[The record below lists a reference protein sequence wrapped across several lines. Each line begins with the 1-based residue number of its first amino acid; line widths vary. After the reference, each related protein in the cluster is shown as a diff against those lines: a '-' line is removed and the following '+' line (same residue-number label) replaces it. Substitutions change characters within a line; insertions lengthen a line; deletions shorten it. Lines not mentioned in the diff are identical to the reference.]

1 MFISSLGL
9 WFNSSLSLRVG
20 PCLPTRILG
29 GSGSR
34 GSVLSAP
41 GHLTSLWVAEKKRW
55 ECEHA
60 VGRRGGPRVVPFK
73 GHVKVLCVT
82 QVHACICVR
91 LQICSAVASSCWLL
105 CVCVFVCV
113 LYVKGG
119 EGGNDCCGLALGAG
133 VRASS
138 PWLCVRENLA
148 AESCV
153 FLRRFPGWR
162 GF

>member
-1 MFISSLGL
+1 MERETGAKNKEVGA
-9 WFNSSLSLRVG
+9 NSSARCGSPLRFAEWSG
-20 PCLPTRILG
+20 PARP
-29 GSGSR
+29 
-34 GSVLSAP
+34 
-41 GHLTSLWVAEKKRW
+41 
-55 ECEHA
+55 
-60 VGRRGGPRVVPFK
+60 
-73 GHVKVLCVT
+73 
-82 QVHACICVR
+82 
-91 LQICSAVASSCWLL
+91 CWLL

-138 PWLCVRENLA
+138 PRLCVRENLA

-153 FLRRFPGWR
+153 FLRRFPRWR

>member
-1 MFISSLGL
+1 MEA
-9 WFNSSLSLRVG
+9 NSSVRCGSPLRFAEWSG
-20 PCLPTRILG
+20 PARP
-29 GSGSR
+29 
-34 GSVLSAP
+34 
-41 GHLTSLWVAEKKRW
+41 
-55 ECEHA
+55 
-60 VGRRGGPRVVPFK
+60 
-73 GHVKVLCVT
+73 
-82 QVHACICVR
+82 
-91 LQICSAVASSCWLL
+91 CWLL

-138 PWLCVRENLA
+138 PWRCVRENLA

>member
-1 MFISSLGL
+1 MERETGAEEQRSGGKQFGPL
-9 WFNSSLSLRVG
+9 WPPLRFAEWSG
-20 PCLPTRILG
+20 PARP
-29 GSGSR
+29 
-34 GSVLSAP
+34 
-41 GHLTSLWVAEKKRW
+41 
-55 ECEHA
+55 
-60 VGRRGGPRVVPFK
+60 
-73 GHVKVLCVT
+73 
-82 QVHACICVR
+82 
-91 LQICSAVASSCWLL
+91 CWLL